1 MKNDSV
7 KNKKQVAAS
16 CQQYIKIA
24 EIKDNI
30 VVLKDGSLRAV
41 VKVNSVN
48 FDLKSEQEQNGIIY
62 SYQEF
67 LNTLEF
73 PIQITIKS
81 KKLDIDSYLQKLGKI
96 YTQQENELL
105 KNLTSN
111 YIEYISKL
119 VEMADIMQKDFYV
132 IVPVEPIMMKKGLN
146 PFQKFL
152 HALHPADTIGNVQYR
167 KGEFESLKKRLDQRI
182 QSVING
188 FSGMG
193 LNINRLN
200 TYELIELY
208 YNCYNPDL
216 ANSQKVKNLEN
227 IDVRIDGSD

>member
-1 MKNDSV
+1 MAV

-73 PIQITIKS
+73 PIQISIKS
-81 KKLDIDSYLQKLGKI
+81 KKLDIDSYLQKLKVI
-96 YTQQENELL
+96 YNQQTNDLL
-105 KNLTSN
+105 KNLTAN

-132 IVPVEPIMMKKGLN
+132 IIPVEPIMIKKGLN
-146 PFQKFL
+146 PLQKFL
-152 HALHPADTIGNVQYR
+152 HALNPADTVTKALSRNSD
-167 KGEFESLKKRLDQRI
+167 FESLKKRLDQRI
-182 QSVING
+182 QSVMNG
-188 FSGMG
+188 FSEIG
-193 LNINRLN
+193 LNVKRLN

-216 ANSQKVKNLEN
+216 ADSQKVKNIEN
-227 IDVRIDGSD
+227 IDVNINQTND